1 MWVLLS
7 NRGEKVRCI
16 RTPFADAVAD
26 AESTYRTEPDNMPEL
41 KAGRTNFFQEPVGVL
56 LVR

>member
-1 MWVLLS
+1 VLLS